1 MQGRAYSLITEKALD
16 DGRRIF
22 KGIATTPTPDRVQ
35 DVINPLGAKF
45 KNPLALLHQ
54 HDHRKPIGTV
64 RFSKPTEKGIE
75 FEAEIP
81 VIEEPGELRER
92 VETAWGEI
100 KAGLVRA
107 VSIGFRPIAD
117 PVFNKHGGV
126 DFPEIEIYELS
137 TVSVPANPDAVI
149 SEIKSID
156 KALRKQLGL
165 VEETDQLPKQQA
177 AIGKALPVVKLGGSA
192 RDRAKPYVIR
202 KIHV

>member
-1 MQGRAYSLITEKALD
+1 MQSRAYSLITAKALE
-16 DGRRIF
+16 DGRRVF
-22 KGIATTPTPDRVQ
+22 SGIATTPTPDRVQ
-35 DVINPLGAKF
+35 DVINPMGAKF

-54 HDHRKPIGTV
+54 HRHDAPIGKV
-64 RFSKPTEKGIE
+64 IFSKPTAKGIE

-81 VIEEPGELRER
+81 VIEEPGPLRDR

-107 VSIGFRPIAD
+107 VSIGFRPLKYAFKD
-117 PVFNKHGGV
+117 DGGI
-126 DFPEIEIYELS
+126 DFQEIEIYELS

-165 VEETDQLPKQQA
+165 ADDPDPLPVKPA
-177 AIGKALPVVKLGGSA
+177 ASGKSLPVVKLAGSA
-192 RDRAKPYVIR
+192 RDRAKPFVIQ

>member
-35 DVINPLGAKF
+35 DVINPMGAKF

-107 VSIGFRPIAD
+107 VSIGFRPLKYAFKD
-117 PVFNKHGGV
+117 DGGIEFQEV
-126 DFPEIEIYELS
+126 EIYELS
-137 TVSVPANPDAVI
+137 TVSIPANPDAVI

-156 KALRKQLGL
+156 KAVRKQLGL
-165 VEETDQLPKQQA
+165 VDETDQLPKQQA
-177 AIGKALPVVKLGGSA
+177 AMGKALPVVKLAGSA
-192 RDRAKPYVIR
+192 RDRAKPFVIR

>member
-35 DVINPLGAKF
+35 DVIHPMGANF
-45 KNPLALLHQ
+45 KNPLALLHHHQ
-54 HDHRKPIGTV
+54 HDAPIGTV

-81 VIEEPGELRER
+81 VIEEPGPLQDR
-92 VETAWGEI
+92 VNTAWGEI

-107 VSIGFRPIAD
+107 VSIGFRPLKYAFKD
-117 PVFNKHGGV
+117 DGGIEFQEV
-126 DFPEIEIYELS
+126 EIYELS
-137 TVSVPANPDAVI
+137 TVSIPANPDAVI

-165 VEETDQLPKQQA
+165 VDETDQLPKEQA
-177 AIGKALPVVKLGGSA
+177 AMGKSLPVVKLGGSA
-192 RDRAKPYVIR
+192 RDRARPFVIR

>member
-35 DVINPLGAKF
+35 DVINPMGAKF

-107 VSIGFRPIAD
+107 VSIGFRPLKYAFKD
-117 PVFNKHGGV
+117 DGGIEFQEV
-126 DFPEIEIYELS
+126 EIYELS
-137 TVSVPANPDAVI
+137 TVSIPANPDAVI

-156 KALRKQLGL
+156 KAVRKQLGL
-165 VEETDQLPKQQA
+165 VDETDQLPKQQA
-177 AIGKALPVVKLGGSA
+177 AMGKALPVVKLVGSA
-192 RDRAKPYVIR
+192 RDRAKPFVIR

>member
-35 DVINPLGAKF
+35 DVINPMGAKF

-107 VSIGFRPIAD
+107 VSIGFRPLKYAFKD
-117 PVFNKHGGV
+117 DGGIEFQEV
-126 DFPEIEIYELS
+126 EIYELS
-137 TVSVPANPDAVI
+137 TVSIPANPDAVI

-165 VEETDQLPKQQA
+165 VDETDQLPKEQA
-177 AIGKALPVVKLGGSA
+177 AMGKALPVVKLVGSA
-192 RDRAKPYVIR
+192 RDRAKPFVIR